1 MWVHCVMLCPMSAR
15 LLRLQPAPYA
25 EHDLHGLYLAHE
37 LHRLGS
43 PGRPLVYGNFLTSL
57 DGRIAV
63 TDPLT
68 RESAVPEHMSSEH
81 DLRLLLELQAQADC
95 LITHGGYLRS
105 LAARRLGNVLQVGVQ
120 PGAEDL
126 AEWRLKQGLPP
137 QPDIVV
143 ASASLDFPVPESLQ
157 ELGQHIIIATG
168 ADADPSRIAAWQ
180 ERGFEVIVAGRSR
193 LVDGDVLVSLLD
205 QRGYH
210 SLYLLAGPLMLA
222 TMMHSGR
229 LSRLYLTITHQ
240 IVGGTIFDTLYHGPQ
255 LHLAGRFDLRSLYAD
270 AVEAMDSGQ
279 WYAMFEPRAN
289 RT

>member
-1 MWVHCVMLCPMSAR
+1 MSAR
-15 LLRLQPAPYA
+15 LLRLQPAPHA
-25 EHDLHGLYLAHE
+25 EHELHGLYLAHE
-37 LHRLGS
+37 LHRLGG

-63 TDPLT
+63 TDPVT
-68 RESAVPEHMSSEH
+68 RESAVPEHMSSDR

-105 LAARRLGNVLQVGVQ
+105 LAAGRLGNVLQVGMQ

-126 AEWRLKQGLPP
+126 AEWRLEQGLAP

-143 ASASLDFPVPESLQ
+143 ASASLDFPIPQPLQ
-157 ELGQHIIIATG
+157 ELGQRIIIATG
-168 ADADPSRIAAWQ
+168 ADADPARVAAW
-180 ERGFEVIVAGRSR
+180 EKRGFEVVAAGGSR
-193 LVDGDVLVSLLD
+193 LVDGDALVSLLD
-205 QRGYH
+205 RLGYR

-222 TMMHSGR
+222 TMIHSGH

-240 IVGGTIFDTLYHGPQ
+240 IVGGIDFDTLYHGPP
-255 LHLAGRFDLRSLYAD
+255 LRLAGRFDLRSLYAD
-270 AVEAMDSGQ
+270 VIEATDTGQ
-279 WYAMFEPRAN
+279 WYAMFEPRAS